1 MRILNVTKTAILDC
15 LAFSPDGSRIASSSK
30 KANVRIWDSVS
41 GKPLNLP
48 GTMNS
53 QFVGFTTGPDELI
66 VSSWDIPA
74 VLWDLRSNASRAI
87 SPPPDYCHDTAISPD
102 GTRVARIEGGAVIF
116 RTGSDGRT
124 LWQAHYH
131 KETSL
136 SPCVRF
142 DAAGSRVFV
151 VAAHVS
157 VLDAATGKK
166 LHGFDLTFGKY
177 TTLNTAALSPDGR
190 WLATR
195 NDDGLVVRDTADGR
209 VVFTEPSMNYGATL
223 AFTPDGSRI
232 AAGEYAGNR
241 GGVHFWHVG
250 GWRRAESLDPGIGT
264 VTALAFSRDGL
275 LGAAGG
281 FYGQV
286 GVWDMT

>member
-1 MRILNVTKTAILDC
+1 
-15 LAFSPDGSRIASSSK
+15 
-30 KANVRIWDSVS
+30 
-41 GKPLNLP
+41 
-48 GTMNS
+48 
-53 QFVGFTTGPDELI
+53 
-66 VSSWDIPA
+66 
-74 VLWDLRSNASRAI
+74 I
-87 SPPPDYCHDTAISPD
+87 SPPPDYCHDTAISPE
-102 GTRVARIEGGAVIF
+102 GIRVARIEGGTVIF
-116 RTGSDGRT
+116 REVSDGRT
-124 LWQAHYH
+124 LWQARYQ

-157 VLDAATGKK
+157 VLDAATGKE
-166 LHGFDLTFGKY
+166 LSGFDLTFGKY
-177 TTLNTAALSPDGR
+177 TTLNTAAVSPDGR

-195 NDDGLVVRDTADGR
+195 HYDGLVVRDTADGR
-209 VVFTEPSMNYGATL
+209 VVFTEPSMNYGDTL

-232 AAGEYAGNR
+232 AAGEYAGHR

-250 GWRRAESLDPGIGT
+250 GWGSAGALDPGIGT

-286 GVWDMT
+286 AVWDMI